1 MKTVLVTGSSRG
13 LGKAMALEF
22 GKKGYYVGV
31 HYVNSATPAQEVVQ
45 EILDGG
51 GKAALFQ
58 ANIATSEA
66 CTGLIK
72 KVQNELGSLE
82 VLINN
87 AGITKD
93 GLAMRMKNED
103 WQGVIDTNLSSAFY
117 LSKTALRG
125 MVSKKWG
132 RIINITSVVGL
143 IGNIGQ
149 ANYVSAKAGLI
160 GLTKALAREYAS
172 KGITV
177 NAVAPGFIE
186 SDMTANLPANLKDSY
201 LESIPTRRFGQPEE
215 IAKVTAFLASE
226 DAAYVN
232 GQIIAV
238 DGGMSMR

>member
-22 GKKGYYVGV
+22 ARRDCQVAV
-31 HYVNSATPAQEVVQ
+31 HYSSSADLAEKVVQ
-45 EILDGG
+45 EIVDFGS
-51 GKAALFQ
+51 KAHLFQ
-58 ANIATSEA
+58 ANIANAES
-66 CTGLIK
+66 CTELIK
-72 KVQNELGSLE
+72 KVQSDFGVID
-82 VLINN
+82 VLVNN

-93 GLAMRMKNED
+93 GLAIRMKGED
-103 WQGVIDTNLSSAFY
+103 WQEVINTNLSSAFH
-117 LSKTALRG
+117 LSKTVLRG

-143 IGNIGQ
+143 IGNVGQ

-186 SDMTANLPANLKDSY
+186 SDMTANLQTDLKNSY
-201 LESIPTRRFGQPEE
+201 LERIPTKRFGQPEE
-215 IAKVTAFLASE
+215 VAKVVAFLASN
-226 DAAYVN
+226 DATYIN
-232 GQIIAV
+232 GQTLAV
-238 DGGMSMR
+238 DGGMSM

>member
-22 GKKGYYVGV
+22 GKRGYQVAI
-31 HYVNSATPAQEVVQ
+31 HYGNSAALAEEVTQ
-45 EILDGG
+45 SILDLG
-51 GKAALFQ
+51 GKASLFQ
-58 ANIATSEA
+58 ANIANAEA
-66 CTGLIK
+66 CIELIK
-72 KVQNELGSLE
+72 KVKTDLGS
-82 VLINN
+82 VDILINN

-103 WQGVIDTNLSSAFY
+103 WQGVIDTNLSSSFY
-117 LSKTALRG
+117 LSKATLRG
-125 MVSKKWG
+125 MVSNKWG
-132 RIINITSVVGL
+132 RIVNITSVVGL
-143 IGNIGQ
+143 IGNVGQ

-186 SDMTANLPANLKDSY
+186 SDMTANLPTDLKDSY
-201 LESIPTRRFGQPEE
+201 LEQIPTRRFGQPKEV
-215 IAKVTAFLASE
+215 AKVVAFLASD

-232 GQIIAV
+232 GQTLAV
-238 DGGMSMR
+238 DGGMSMH